1 MFRVRHWNRAWRNP
15 RPVFAPWAG
24 VFCKGPPARREGRDS
39 GMRALPPKVDT
50 RDMQLA
56 PPGEQVARHPLANGG
71 PTVYPQDAAAK
82 GVIPMKVTV
91 EECSEVEQ
99 TEVTV
104 RCKRMDAQTARL
116 IELLR
121 LADARLT
128 GEKDGET
135 CILDGAEVLYIDT
148 VDRGTFLYT
157 AGGVYETRLRLYE
170 LEGQLAG
177 WDFVR
182 VSKSVIVN
190 FGQVK
195 SLRPDFGGRL
205 RLTMS
210 NGEVVVANRQYV
222 PAIKAKLG
230 L

>member
-1 MFRVRHWNRAWRNP
+1 
-15 RPVFAPWAG
+15 
-24 VFCKGPPARREGRDS
+24 
-39 GMRALPPKVDT
+39 
-50 RDMQLA
+50 
-56 PPGEQVARHPLANGG
+56 
-71 PTVYPQDAAAK
+71 
-82 GVIPMKVTV
+82 MKVTV

-128 GEKDGET
+128 GETAGET